1 MKIFKFGLLPKIL
14 FAIVAGILCSL
25 FFPGW
30 AVRVFLTFNSI
41 FGNFLGMFIPLLILG
56 LIAPAIADLGKGAG
70 KLLLITIA
78 IAYLST
84 ILAGFFSYFT
94 CRATYPSLLGDSVK
108 ALGEMDMSGSL
119 KPYFTIEMP
128 AFLSVTTALVFAFLL
143 GLGMSLIP
151 GKTLNKAMH
160 DFREVIEVVIT
171 RFIIP
176 ILPLYIFGIFLQL
189 GAEGNVGPVLGT
201 FAKIIVIIIVMH
213 VTVLLLQFLIA
224 GAIARK
230 NPFRSLVTMLSAYVT
245 ALGTQSSAAT
255 IPVTL
260 ASAKKNGVSEP
271 VADFV
276 IPLCATI
283 HMPCSILK
291 ITACAYAIS
300 LGMGLATDP
309 GLYIGFVMMLA
320 ITMVAAPGVP
330 GGAIMASLGLLSS
343 MLGFDANMQ
352 GLMIALYIAMDS
364 FGTAGNVTGDGAI
377 ALIMDKIASG
387 MKGSVPEVPAEVA
400 EDVTMDQK
408 YAK

>member
-1 MKIFKFGLLPKIL
+1 MKKLHLGLLPKIL
-14 FAIVAGILCSL
+14 IAIVLGILCSL
-25 FFPGW
+25 FFPTW
-30 AVRVFLTFNSI
+30 AARVFVTFNSI
-41 FGNFLGMFIPLLILG
+41 FGNFLGMFIPLLIIG

-94 CRATYPSLLGDSVK
+94 CRATYPALLGNSVK
-108 ALGEMDMSGSL
+108 ALGEMDMAGSL
-119 KPYFTIEMP
+119 KPFFTIEMP
-128 AFLSVTTALVFAFLL
+128 AFISVTTALVFAFLL

-151 GKTLNKAMH
+151 GTTLNKAMH
-160 DFREVIEVVIT
+160 DFRGVIEVVIAK
-171 RFIIP
+171 FIIP

-201 FAKIIVIIIVMH
+201 FAKIILIIVVMH

-224 GAIARK
+224 GAIAKK

-309 GLYIGFVMMLA
+309 ALYIGFVMMLA

-377 ALIMDKIASG
+377 ALIMDRIAS
-387 MKGSVPEVPAEVA
+387 KVKVRVPAEPVPM
-400 EDVTMDQK
+400 EE
-408 YAK
+408 

>member
-1 MKIFKFGLLPKIL
+1 MKQIKLGLLPKIL
-14 FAIVAGILCSL
+14 IAIGAGILCSL
-25 FFPGW
+25 FFPTW

-41 FGNFLGMFIPLLILG
+41 FGNFLGMFIPLLIIG

-70 KLLLITIA
+70 RLLLITIL

-108 ALGEMDMSGSL
+108 ALGELDMSGSL

-128 AFLSVTTALVFAFLL
+128 AFISVTTALVFAFLIGL
-143 GLGMSLIP
+143 GLALIP
-151 GKTLNKAMH
+151 GRAFNNVMH
-160 DFREVIEVVIT
+160 DFRDVIEVVISK
-171 RFIIP
+171 FIIP
-176 ILPLYIFGIFLQL
+176 ILPIYIFGIFLQL

-201 FAKIIVIIIVMH
+201 FAKIIIIIIVMH

-309 GLYIGFVMMLA
+309 GIYIGFVMMLA

-343 MLGFDANMQ
+343 MLGFDTNMQ

-377 ALIMDKIASG
+377 ALIMDRIASHH
-387 MKGSVPEVPAEVA
+387 KH
-400 EDVTMDQK
+400 D
-408 YAK
+408 